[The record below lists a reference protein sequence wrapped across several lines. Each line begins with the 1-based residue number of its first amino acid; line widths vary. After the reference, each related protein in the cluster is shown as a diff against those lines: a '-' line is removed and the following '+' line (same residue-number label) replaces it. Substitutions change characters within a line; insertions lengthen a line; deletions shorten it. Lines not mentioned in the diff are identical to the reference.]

1 MPRGKVRFRV
11 EAGEEGDMRIGSR
24 SGLFGPSPLEIT
36 MFSYPTDEICTQKI
50 MLCLS
55 QEEQVEP
62 SRASAERPSLFGG
75 QGSPGTQGL
84 FGRSG
89 LLRGQDYAERPD
101 LSRRPGPPPGR
112 SGLFGRPGNS

>member
-1 MPRGKVRFRV
+1 MFFQKTKNERCTTDYSKTSHLPHLDQMPRGKVRFRV

-75 QGSPGTQGL
+75 QGSPGTQGV

-89 LLRGQDYAERPD
+89 Y
-101 LSRRPGPPPGR
+101 
-112 SGLFGRPGNS
+112 